1 MSFKI
6 NIIDVI
12 VPDSMNPIPYSF
24 EECKVANVPYLELL
38 KWKLTELVSELELS
52 PYEWTLNTKM
62 NFWPDSETL
71 KKLYSHRGEAGIA
84 AIVSDKTGKEECLAW
99 FSRKVEQDAVCK
111 TKIPINSKSVHIIYP
126 WDLIAVNESVISE
139 IKGND
144 IQGKVMENVHI
155 DGFVEIGEGSVIL
168 PGVYIEGNAL
178 IGKNCK
184 IGPNC
189 YIRGNTSIGDKCHIG
204 QSVEVKN
211 SLIMDNV
218 SIGHL
223 SYVGDSVI
231 CNKTN
236 FGAGT
241 VTSNLRHDGKN
252 HRCMVDDKLIDTG
265 RRKFGV
271 IVGENVHTGINT
283 TIYPGRKIYSECST
297 VPAEIVKHDIKR

>member
-6 NIIDVI
+6 NIIDVDA
-12 VPDSMNPIPYSF
+12 PASMAPIPYSF

-38 KWKLTELVSELELS
+38 KWKLTELISDLEIS

-62 NFWPDSETL
+62 NFWPDSEIL
-71 KKLYSHRGEAGIA
+71 KNLYSHRGEAGVA
-84 AIVSDKTGKEECLAW
+84 AVVSNKTGKEERLAW
-99 FSRKVEQDAVCK
+99 FSRTVEQDVECK
-111 TKIPINSKSVHIIYP
+111 TRIPINPKSVHIIYP
-126 WDLIAVNESVISE
+126 WDLISVNELVISSLKE
-139 IKGND
+139 ND

-155 DGFVEIGEGSVIL
+155 NGFVEIGEDSVIL

-204 QSVEVKN
+204 QAVEVKN

-236 FGAGT
+236 LGAGT

-252 HRCMVDDKLIDTG
+252 HCSMIEDKLVDTC

-271 IVGENVHTGINT
+271 VIGENVHTGINT

-297 VPAEIVKHDIKR
+297 LPAEIVKYDIKQ